1 MEGCSQFT
9 VASALLEPDT
19 DISHPKNPAASQY
32 LGNRKHECSLQVAQQ
47 RNEKLFLFSSSP
59 ELSDSGYST
68 LFLT

>member
-19 DISHPKNPAASQY
+19 DISHTKNPAASQY

-68 LFLT
+68 LFLM